1 MSSAFYEKGVL
12 KMRRL
17 MIGGLKMRKVVLK
30 CGLVGFMAF
39 VLVSLLMLGAP
50 ALSPAQTKAPAPA
63 GQIVW
68 KMDSMWPPN
77 DPETLPLVQAAN
89 EILEYSEGRLK
100 IEIYPSFSLRLN
112 PRTGC
117 SNMRDGLT
125 EIANLWVQLVE
136 GEEPSLSVTEATGI
150 WDSKEQVGKAIDA
163 LIPFKKKVYREVWKS
178 HYLTTKFMAVQTSGQ
193 YSNTRELR
201 TLEDFKG
208 FKIRVPSA
216 RQQEIFK
223 MIGAAPVV
231 MPLGDV
237 YLSLKTGVI
246 DGVSSS
252 AKQVIFSKWY
262 EVIKNGVE
270 DIVCEGGA
278 QDIVVS
284 RKAWD
289 ALPDDLKEIV
299 TTVFESVHQRTR
311 AMAVNP
317 GLSNLW
323 KKQCEAKGVK
333 FFQLSAQD
341 LAKIKEVC
349 WKIQDDFIKNAPPR
363 TKEAWNIIKPILG
376 K

>member
-1 MSSAFYEKGVL
+1 
-12 KMRRL
+12 
-17 MIGGLKMRKVVLK
+17 MRKIVLK
-30 CGLVGFMAF
+30 CRLGWFMAL
-39 VLVSLLMLGAP
+39 VLVSILMLGAP
-50 ALSPAQTKAPAPA
+50 TPAQAQTKAPAPA

-77 DPETLPLVQAAN
+77 DPETLPLLQAAN

-112 PRTGC
+112 PTTGC

-136 GEEPSLSVTEATGI
+136 GQEPSFSVSEAFGI
-150 WDSKEQVGKAIDA
+150 WDSKEQVGKAVDA
-163 LIPFKKKVYREVWKS
+163 LIPFKKKVYTEVWKS
-178 HYLTTKFMAVQTSGQ
+178 HYLTTKFMAVQMNGQ

-208 FKIRVPSA
+208 FKTRVPGG

-223 MIGAAPVV
+223 AIGAAPVV

-252 AKQVIFSKWY
+252 SKQVIFSKWY
-262 EVIKNGVE
+262 EVIKNGME
-270 DIVCEGGA
+270 GIVCEAGA

-284 RKAWD
+284 QKAWD
-289 ALPDDLKEIV
+289 ALPNDLKEIV
-299 TTVFESVHQRTR
+299 TTVFESVHQRTK

-317 GLSNLW
+317 GMSNLW
-323 KKQCEAKGVK
+323 RRQSEAKGVK
-333 FFQLSAQD
+333 YFELSAQD
-341 LAKIKEVC
+341 LAKFKEVC
-349 WKIQDDFIKNAPPR
+349 WKIHDDFIRNAPPR